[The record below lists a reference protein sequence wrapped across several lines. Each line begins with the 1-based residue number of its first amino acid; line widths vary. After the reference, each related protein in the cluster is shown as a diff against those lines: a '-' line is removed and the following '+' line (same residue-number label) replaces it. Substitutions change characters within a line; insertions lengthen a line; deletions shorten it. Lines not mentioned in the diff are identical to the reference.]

1 MAQGI
6 AASGLPT
13 GAGGEAGEKAGSPSG
28 TPAGQTHAAQ
38 GGGTLGLVSLAIG
51 SVGVVY
57 GDIGTSPLYALREAV
72 NAAIGEHGTAA
83 PDAVI
88 GVLSLVIWALIFI
101 VTFKYVIVLLRADNN
116 GEGGTLTLMALARTV
131 TGDHAAPVV
140 MLGII
145 GAALFF
151 GDALITPAISV
162 LSAIEGLKDVQW
174 IGSEIDHYIVPLT
187 VAILVTLFA
196 VQSRGTAS
204 VANFFGPVMV
214 VWFVAIAVPG
224 VVWTVSNPSVL
235 QALNPLHGIYFL
247 MHHGV
252 TGLIT
257 LGAVFLAVT
266 GAEALYADL
275 GHFGR
280 KPIQTA
286 WLVLVFPALALNYLG
301 QGALV
306 LHDPTT
312 VSNPFFLLYPEFLR
326 LPMVVLAT
334 VATVIASQAVI
345 TGAYS
350 LTRQAIA
357 LGLLPRMEIRHTSAE
372 HEGQIYMP
380 RVNMGLLIGVLL
392 LVALFRSSS
401 ALASAY
407 GIAVTGTMVV
417 TAIMAFIVV
426 RRVWGWSLAG
436 TLALIVPFIIVDATF
451 LMANLLKVFEGGW
464 VPLAIGGVVMVI
476 MYTWRRG
483 TKLLFDKTR
492 RQETPLDSLVAT
504 LEKKPPQRVPG
515 TAVFLTSDPFSAP
528 TALLHSLKHYK
539 VLHEKNVILS
549 IETDHLPRVPPQDR
563 VRIEPVGQTFQ
574 RVWLRFGYME
584 RPNVPQA
591 LAIARKL
598 GWQFDIMSTSFFL
611 SRRALR
617 PAARSGMPRWQ
628 DRLFISLARAANDAT
643 DYFQIPTGR
652 VVEVGTQVTV

>member
-1 MAQGI
+1 MSDGI
-6 AASGLPT
+6 AAPHGVEATKPG
-13 GAGGEAGEKAGSPSG
+13 GA
-28 TPAGQTHAAQ
+28 PATASDTSDARVRL
-38 GGGTLGLVSLAIG
+38 LGLAIG
-51 SVGVVY
+51 SIGVVY

-72 NAAIGEHGTAA
+72 NAAVGPNG
-83 PDAVI
+83 AVTPGAVL
-88 GVLSLVIWALIFI
+88 GVLSLILWALIFI

-116 GEGGTLTLMALARTV
+116 GEGGTLTLMALARQA
-131 TGDHAAPVV
+131 TGDHAPVVV

-162 LSAIEGLKDVQW
+162 LSAIEGLKIVAPWFDP
-174 IGSEIDHYIVPLT
+174 YIVPLT
-187 VAILVTLFA
+187 VAILVVLFT

-204 VANFFGPVMV
+204 VANFFGPVMT

-224 VVWTVSNPSVL
+224 ILWIAKDPGVLVAFNPYYGLS
-235 QALNPLHGIYFL
+235 FL
-247 MHHGV
+247 FGHGV
-252 TGLIT
+252 IGLVT

-280 KPIQTA
+280 TPIQLA
-286 WLVLVFPALALNYLG
+286 WLVLVFPALTLNYLG
-301 QGALV
+301 QGV
-306 LHDPTT
+306 LILANPTAIE
-312 VSNPFFLLYPEFLR
+312 NPFFLLYPEWAQF
-326 LPMVVLAT
+326 PMVVMAT

-350 LTRQAIA
+350 LTRQAIQ
-357 LGLLPRMEIRHTSAE
+357 LGLMPRLEVRHTSAV
-372 HEGQIYMP
+372 HEGQIYIP
-380 RVNMGLLIGVLL
+380 RVNSGLLIGVLL

-417 TAIMAFIVV
+417 TAIMAFIVI
-426 RRVWGWSLAG
+426 RKVWQWSFAA
-436 TLALIVPFIIVDATF
+436 TIALIAPFIVVDTTF
-451 LMANLLKVFEGGW
+451 LAANLLKVVEGGW
-464 VPLAIGGVVMVI
+464 VPLALASGVMVV

-483 TKLLFDKTR
+483 TRLLADKTR
-492 RQETPLDSLVAT
+492 RLETPLVSLVAM

-515 TAVFLTSDPFSAP
+515 TAVFLTSDPGSAP

-549 IETDHLPRVPPQDR
+549 IETVHTPRVPVEER
-563 VRIEPVGQTFQ
+563 VRIEPVGQTFS
-574 RVWLRFGYME
+574 RVTLRFGYME
-584 RPNVPQA
+584 TPNVPQG

-611 SRRALR
+611 SRRSLR

-628 DRLFISLARAANDAT
+628 DRLFIKLARAANDAT

-652 VVEVGTQVTV
+652 VVEVGTQVTI